1 MEWLLIAIVCGI
13 VCALV
18 APGRG
23 RNSTSWFFIGLL
35 IGVFGIMLLALL
47 PERDTDWYV
56 FAREFRVTNAY
67 YNYKEC
73 KNDNNVFNFRDSYR
87 LNS

>member
-1 MEWLLIAIVCGI
+1 MEWLLISLVCGV

-47 PERDTDWYV
+47 PERDTD
-56 FAREFRVTNAY
+56 
-67 YNYKEC
+67 
-73 KNDNNVFNFRDSYR
+73 
-87 LNS
+87 